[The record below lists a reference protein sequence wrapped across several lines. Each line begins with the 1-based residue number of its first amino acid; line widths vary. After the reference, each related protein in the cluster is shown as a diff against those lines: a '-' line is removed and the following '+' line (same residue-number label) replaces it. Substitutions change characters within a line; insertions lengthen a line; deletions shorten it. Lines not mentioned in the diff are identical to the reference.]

1 MRITHLLQFRPT
13 QIEHYILAG
22 WNSGS
27 SLSWTYQHCRRKG
40 FDDKAKVIS
49 VWRDLHRQHGSA
61 CLPVMDPAVPAKLD
75 ERQQAHYGLTGPG
88 KQLRDIIAQERA
100 SHAC

>member
-1 MRITHLLQFRPT
+1 MRITHLLQFDPSK
-13 QIEHYILAG
+13 IEHYILAG

-49 VWRDLHRQHGSA
+49 VWRDLHRQHGNAS
-61 CLPVMDPAVPAKLD
+61 LPVTDPSDAKEMDA
-75 ERQQAHYGLTGPG
+75 RQQAHYGLTGPG
-88 KQLRDIIAQERA
+88 KQLREIIAQEQFR
-100 SHAC
+100 HAG

>member
-1 MRITHLLQFRPT
+1 MRITHLLQFNSS

-49 VWRDLHRQHGSA
+49 VWRHLHRQHGSA
-61 CLPVMDPAVPAKLD
+61 CLPVMDPTKPKKLD
-75 ERQQAHYGLTGPG
+75 ERQQAHYGLTGMG
-88 KQLRDIIAQERA
+88 QQLRTIIAEQRA
-100 SHAC
+100 AHAS